1 MLLSAANTVLDF
13 IGKPTLEW
21 SKLFWKRVLYSP
33 PYRQRQLDA
42 WSCGLFVMMAVDA
55 FGQNSGFHD
64 TGDEHKHVMREK
76 ALRVLLTLP

>member
-13 IGKPTLEW
+13 IGKPTLER